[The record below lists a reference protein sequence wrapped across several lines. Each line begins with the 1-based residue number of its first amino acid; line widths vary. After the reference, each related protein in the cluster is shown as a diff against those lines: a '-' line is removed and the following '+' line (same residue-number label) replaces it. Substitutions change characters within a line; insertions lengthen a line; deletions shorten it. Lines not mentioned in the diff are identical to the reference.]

1 MSQKRS
7 LSALGGA
14 DIDRCAICGPEGWN
28 EFRCYYAD
36 SIVLTPLAPTDTRK
50 LFRPVSSELVTLLR
64 GLPADAWHRPTI
76 AGSWVVRD
84 IVAHLVDIAFRR
96 LSFHRDRMP
105 PPPPRRPITSEQGFV
120 DFINGLN
127 RDFVEATHRFSP
139 HVLTDLFEKAS
150 GELADFFEQLPLEA
164 PALFPVSWAG
174 ESSSEGWFDVGRE
187 FTELWHHQ
195 AQIRLAVGAPSLA
208 APRYLR
214 AMLEIALRGLPHA
227 YRDVSAPDGTT
238 VVVAAHGPAGGIWT
252 LVREGAKWVLSGGC
266 PDRAST
272 SIRISDENLWRLLF
286 NALNQPQAEA
296 AVEIEGDAALA
307 RPLLAARS
315 VIV

>member
-1 MSQKRS
+1 
-7 LSALGGA
+7 
-14 DIDRCAICGPEGWN
+14 
-28 EFRCYYAD
+28 
-36 SIVLTPLAPTDTRK
+36 VLTPLPLTDTRL
-50 LFRPVSSELVTLLR
+50 LFRPVSTELVALLR
-64 GLPADAWHRPTI
+64 RLPADAWQRPTI

-84 IVAHLVDIAFRR
+84 IVAHLVDLTFRR

-105 PPPPRRPITSEQGFV
+105 PPPPRRPIESEHDFV

-150 GELADFFEQLPLEA
+150 TELADFFEQLPVDA

-174 ESSSEGWFDVGRE
+174 EQTSEGWFDVGRE

-195 AQIRLAVGAPSLA
+195 AQIRLAVGVPSLA

-227 YRDVSAPDGTT
+227 YRDFEAPDGTT
-238 VVVAAHGPAGGIWT
+238 IVMAIYGPAGGLWT
-252 LVREGAKWVLSGGC
+252 LLREGGRWVIQAGG
-266 PDRAST
+266 PERASA
-272 SIRISDENLWRLLF
+272 SVRISDEHMWRLLF
-286 NALNQPQAEA
+286 NALTNEQAMA
-296 AVEIEGDAALA
+296 AIEIEGDRALV